1 MKCPKCR
8 KTKSHVIDSRPAK
21 DKLSISR
28 RRECLACSTR
38 FTTFEAIEQEFLS
51 VVIRKNTGSGVT
63 LNSLKAMLNFMS
75 NTLST
80 LSEETEGLVDKVT
93 QLEMIEPRNKPK
105 KKSDKM
111 PKKAAGK
118 KSKSTKKSATK
129 KKVARKKFK
138 LGKKAPAKKR
148 IKIRRGFIPH

>member
-8 KTKSHVIDSRPAK
+8 KTKSQVIDSRPAK
-21 DKLSISR
+21 DKLSVSR

-38 FTTFEAIEQEFLS
+38 FTTFEATEQEFLP
-51 VVIRKNTGSGVT
+51 VMIRKKIGSGVT
-63 LNSLKAMLNFMS
+63 LNSLNAMLNFMS
-75 NTLST
+75 NTLNT
-80 LSEETEGLVDKVT
+80 LSEETEGFVDKVT
-93 QLEMIEPRNKPK
+93 QLEMIEPKNKPK

-111 PKKAAGK
+111 PKKATGK
-118 KSKSTKKSATK
+118 KSKSKKKSTTK
-129 KKVARKKFK
+129 KKTTRKKSK

>member
-1 MKCPKCR
+1 M
-8 KTKSHVIDSRPAK
+8 
-21 DKLSISR
+21 
-28 RRECLACSTR
+28 
-38 FTTFEAIEQEFLS
+38 
-51 VVIRKNTGSGVT
+51 IRKNTGSGVT

-80 LSEETEGLVDKVT
+80 LSEETEGLVEKVT
-93 QLEMIEPRNKPK
+93 QLEMIKLRNKTK

-129 KKVARKKFK
+129 KKATRKKSK

>member
-8 KTKSHVIDSRPAK
+8 KTKSQVVDSRPAK
-21 DKLSISR
+21 DQFSIWR
-28 RRECLACSTR
+28 RRECLVCSTR
-38 FTTFEAIEQEFLS
+38 FTTFEAIEQEFLP
-51 VVIRKNTGSGVT
+51 VMIRKKIGSEVT
-63 LNSLKAMLNFMS
+63 LKSLKAMLNFMS
-75 NTLST
+75 NTLNT

-93 QLEMIEPRNKPK
+93 QLEMNDPGNKPK

-118 KSKSTKKSATK
+118 KSK
-129 KKVARKKFK
+129 

-148 IKIRRGFIPH
+148 IKIRRGLILH

>member
-21 DKLSISR
+21 GKLSISR